1 MTKKLVFVFLL
12 ITAASSLLSIKQ
24 ALVISAFDEGEEQQK
39 IAQLDDEIT
48 EYEALYLKAIFSNAV
63 PEGFVAVY
71 APQYIE
77 AGSAVAQR

>member
-1 MTKKLVFVFLL
+1 MTKKLVSIFLL
-12 ITAASSLLSIKQ
+12 VSAVSSLLSIKQ
-24 ALVISAFDEGEEQQK
+24 ALVISKFDSGKEQQK

-48 EYEALYLKAIFSNAV
+48 EYEALYLKAVFSSAV